1 METDSL
7 FLFIAIAVATGSIL
21 LPLSVAAAI
30 GYAKKSRGSGGG
42 GSTATPTTTPTT
54 PAPPASPHRGGS
66 GLTRWVWRI
75 FWILLIVGGGLF
87 VADNFTY
94 LKGQVEGLWGSMFNS
109 APSAPAP
116 SVPAPTTPP
125 IATPTPTTS
134 PTPATGSSTG
144 WFKENQK
151 NLNLMYAIIAIAI
164 LIAIVTF
171 CAWTKK
177 KGFKTA
183 LGAFIFFAP
192 ILLFGYLV
200 LQNEGD
206 VNKTWRSITGSEA
219 SAASAPGTLPLADA
233 VKPAYVLPC
242 NGQVLTLR
250 LKKGDI
256 VRNANRCHTSY
267 RVEYRDDTSPSQFW
281 FRASSQPPVLMTP
294 TSTAC
299 KMGHCPELNEFEA
312 VTETATLKII
322 GCPAGRLVQ
331 GEFACR

>member
-1 METDSL
+1 
-7 FLFIAIAVATGSIL
+7 
-21 LPLSVAAAI
+21 
-30 GYAKKSRGSGGG
+30 
-42 GSTATPTTTPTT
+42 
-54 PAPPASPHRGGS
+54 
-66 GLTRWVWRI
+66 VWRI

-94 LKGQVEGLWGSMFNS
+94 LKGQVEGLWGSVFNS
-109 APSAPAP
+109 APSVPAP

-134 PTPATGSSTG
+134 PTPATGSSAG
-144 WFKENQK
+144 WLDWIQERSAPTKAILGNVIW
-151 NLNLMYAIIAIAI
+151 YAIGIPVALFLLWHLSGKSRNIFVATAAC
-164 LIAIVTF
+164 LIALGT
-171 CAWTKK
+171 AWYYGQAVDN
-177 KGFKTA
+177 GFNR
-183 LGAFIFFAP
+183 
-192 ILLFGYLV
+192 Y
-200 LQNEGD
+200 
-206 VNKTWRSITGSEA
+206 GSA
-219 SAASAPGTLPLADA
+219 SAASAPGTLPLNDA

-242 NGQVLTLR
+242 NGQVFTLR

-267 RVEYRDDTSPSQFW
+267 RVEYRDDTSPSQLW
-281 FRASSQPPVLMTP
+281 FRASSQPPVLLTP

-312 VTETATLKII
+312 VSETATLKII